1 MQNSNYVDLGLGG
14 KIIYYATT
22 FYIYHLSNFDS
33 MLVKKKKKGAPS
45 GSSVE
50 LRGSPPRDPHLG
62 EVRTRE
68 IHARAR
74 HVLR

>member
-33 MLVKKKKKGAPS
+33 MLVKKKK
-45 GSSVE
+45 
-50 LRGSPPRDPHLG
+50 RGSKWKLCGAARFAPARSALG
-62 EVRTRE
+62 
-68 IHARAR
+68 
-74 HVLR
+74 